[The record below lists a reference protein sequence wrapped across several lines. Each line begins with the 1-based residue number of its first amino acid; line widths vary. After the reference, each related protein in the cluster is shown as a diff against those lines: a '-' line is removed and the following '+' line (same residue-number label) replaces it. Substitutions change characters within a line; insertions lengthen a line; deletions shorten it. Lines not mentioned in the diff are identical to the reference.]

1 MREIEKHLYI
11 DESGSMTKYSN
22 KYKHFITCIIVPTN
36 RDKLRRVFK
45 RYISK
50 NINKLRDVDTQNKMF
65 DRNGNFLEIKG
76 SQLTRELKLD
86 FLNFFTKNKLFDIYY
101 IQLDND
107 AVSEEFYKNTARAFN
122 YPLKLLIQNYMV
134 RDYVGSSKYF
144 LNIDERNQN
153 TKTYYFLEEYL
164 NTEVGLSNNIDFS
177 VTYYD
182 SSQSHLIQIA
192 DVFSNIYYSN
202 LINGLYEERIE
213 YIKNNGILKM
223 IFKFPLQNNWV

>member
-1 MREIEKHLYI
+1 MCEIEKHLYI

-50 NINKLRDVDTQNKMF
+50 NINKLREVDTQNKMF

-86 FLNFFTKNKLFDIYY
+86 FLNFFTKNKLFDLYY

-107 AVSEEFYKNTARAFN
+107 TVSEEFYKNTARAFN

-134 RDYVGSSKYF
+134 RDYSGSSKYF

-164 NTEVGLSNNIDFS
+164 NTEVGLSNNIDFL
-177 VTYYD
+177 VTHYD

-202 LINGLYEERIE
+202 LINGLYEEGIE

-223 IFKFPLQNNWV
+223 IFKFPL

>member
-1 MREIEKHLYI
+1 MCEIEKHLYI

-50 NINKLRDVDTQNKMF
+50 NINKLRDMDTQNKMF

-107 AVSEEFYKNTARAFN
+107 AVSEKFYKNTARAFN

-177 VTYYD
+177 VTY
-182 SSQSHLIQIA
+182 
-192 DVFSNIYYSN
+192 
-202 LINGLYEERIE
+202 
-213 YIKNNGILKM
+213 
-223 IFKFPLQNNWV
+223 

>member
-1 MREIEKHLYI
+1 MCEIEKHLYI

-50 NINKLRDVDTQNKMF
+50 NINKLREVDTQNKMF

-86 FLNFFTKNKLFDIYY
+86 FLNFFTKNKLFDLYY

-107 AVSEEFYKNTARAFN
+107 TVSEEFYKNTARAFN

-134 RDYVGSSKYF
+134 RDYSGSSKYF

-164 NTEVGLSNNIDFS
+164 NTEVGLSNNIDFL

-202 LINGLYEERIE
+202 LINGLYEEGIE

-223 IFKFPLQNNWV
+223 IFKFPL